1 MKQKKTLFAPKTPN
15 FSQVWVIWARGPIL
29 KKKNMKKA
37 QKRSKFDHERSK
49 KKWLEWSNTYVY
61 WSRVLPRCRTK
72 KSHTLMPAYVRE
84 KNDECSSNWANKFH
98 QYNTLI
104 SKASKNNPFAN
115 TSASNPFPFPHPY
128 CCSTTPFIFPYF
140 FLCEWRVLLKF
151 VQYVNHLIC
160 NNFLLSPLLV
170 LLIIEVEWAIE
181 QDHIKDIENFFF
193 VFLFM
198 GFWFP
203 MGVAWLSA
211 VLFGDFLGVWNN
223 GQKFWISR
231 AFSWINF
238 MWIQVQENF
247 QISCEYKCR
256 KIFKKRGKLK
266 FSRYI
271 YKMND

>member
-1 MKQKKTLFAPKTPN
+1 MYIDHEYCHDVEP
-15 FSQVWVIWARGPIL
+15 
-29 KKKNMKKA
+29 KKA
-37 QKRSKFDHERSK
+37 TLCQRSR
-49 KKWLEWSNTYVY
+49 
-61 WSRVLPRCRTK
+61 
-72 KSHTLMPAYVRE
+72 
-84 KNDECSSNWANKFH
+84 KNDECSSNWANKFEKTKINSTKIIRWYPRPRISILLPKH
-98 QYNTLI
+98 PLQTHFHFLI
-104 SKASKNNPFAN
+104 LIRTVAQQLHSS
-115 TSASNPFPFPHPY
+115 
-128 CCSTTPFIFPYF
+128 FPYF
-140 FLCEWRVLLKF
+140 FLCEWSVLLKF